1 LDIFSVIF
9 LSSVVG
15 FAFFSGILIQR
26 MIQREEQDAQRE
38 EQHARNERK
47 LNRVV
52 KYLKETA
59 AS

>member
-1 LDIFSVIF
+1 VIF

>member
-1 LDIFSVIF
+1 
-9 LSSVVG
+9 
-15 FAFFSGILIQR
+15 

-38 EQHARNERK
+38 EQHAHNERK